1 MLKITKQL
9 IGEYEVNSINARD
22 VWKAI
27 ESKQQFGNWIK
38 NRLETYG
45 FEEELDYVR
54 VVTMSNSERNL
65 NFNKN
70 IKVGNDS
77 NSKRNLNFDKNIK
90 GCENVSLSDLKDNSN
105 IIIFKKNQKLQG
117 KQTEYIVSLD
127 MAKELAMLEG
137 NKNGREVRKYLIEFE
152 RQASIEIKILKEQIQ
167 SLRESSRISKD
178 LIRVLTKK
186 VRPYEIREKISE
198 LEEEL
203 EELKQ
208 QGYY

>member
-22 VWKAI
+22 VWEAVK
-27 ESKQQFGNWIK
+27 SKQQFSDWIK

-45 FEEELDYVR
+45 FEEGLDYVR
-54 VVTMSNSERNL
+54 IATISNSETNLRFHKLKIEKNL
-65 NFNKN
+65 NIDTVLLND
-70 IKVGNDS
+70 IKD
-77 NSKRNLNFDKNIK
+77 
-90 GCENVSLSDLKDNSN
+90 KDN
-105 IIIFKKNQKLQG
+105 ITILKKNQKLQG
-117 KQTEYIVSLD
+117 KQTEYILTLD
-127 MAKELAMLEG
+127 MAKEFAMLEG
-137 NKNGREVRKYLIEFE
+137 NEIGREVRKYLIEFE